1 MTILQCYDHQDD
13 NSGPLVA
20 PPPPPPAPASD
31 GLGVAQIVIT
41 AATPMME
48 EPEKPF
54 GQENSPT
61 ETEPEQPNAPVVQP
75 DSEPEDDHRMSVD
88 SDYFPATIPEE
99 SEDELKML
107 ESDDPGDTG
116 LPSELEPKQLAKL
129 RNLKE
134 SNA

>member
-1 MTILQCYDHQDD
+1 
-13 NSGPLVA
+13 V
-20 PPPPPPAPASD
+20 SD

-54 GQENSPT
+54 GQESAPVGT
-61 ETEPEQPNAPVVQP
+61 EAEQPSAEVQP
-75 DSEPEDDHRMSVD
+75 ESKSKSEEEHRMSVD

-99 SEDELKML
+99 SEDDLKL
-107 ESDDPGDTG
+107 IETDHHADAG
-116 LPSELEPKQLAKL
+116 LPSELEPGQLAKL
-129 RNLKE
+129 HDLKE